1 MHFCYINFKSWYNIS
16 DFIFHIFYSLL
27 AKIEIC
33 LKDIFWTIILKKVS
47 WTKLLSLSFLLWC
60 LVLRLQPCM
69 FIRRQEA
76 FAET

>member
-1 MHFCYINFKSWYNIS
+1 MHFWSINFKSWYNIS
-16 DFIFHIFYSLL
+16 DFIFSDFLL
-27 AKIEIC
+27 IAAKIEIC
-33 LKDIFWTIILKKVS
+33 LKYILDNNSQKSVVDEV
-47 WTKLLSLSFLLWC
+47 TLSLSFLLWC